1 MPDSKITSK
10 WLGAV
15 VVLQAVILLT
25 LWGGQSL
32 PVARAEGIPD
42 AGAQQQE
49 IINQIKTTNDKLDKL
64 IKLLSGGDLQVKV
77 VQPDDAKR
85 HD

>member
-1 MPDSKITSK
+1 MPDSKTTSK
-10 WLGAV
+10 WLAFV
-15 VVLQAVILLT
+15 VVLQGMILLT

-32 PVARAEGIPD
+32 PSARAAGIPD

-49 IINQIKTTNDKLDKL
+49 IIDQLKSSNDKLDKL
-64 IKLLSGGDLQVKV
+64 IKILSGGDLQVKV
-77 VQPDDAKR
+77 INPDESKG